1 MPRVENKLVTVESL
15 SALHEHNK
23 DAYMTQVNPA
33 GSGNFSMDGDGLFNG
48 SVEANYFILKS
59 SSENSEKRFKITI
72 SDSGIFNITE
82 IISVE

>member
-1 MPRVENKLVTVESL
+1 MKDKIITLESL

-33 GSGNFSMDGDGLFNG
+33 GSGSFSMDGNGLFDG

-72 SDSGIFNITE
+72 DDSGSFNITE
-82 IISVE
+82 IVDVEEI